1 MKDYYYVSESIVKQ
15 FPDLEK
21 SKPFNRFGG
30 KPRYVVAI
38 DHIDDY
44 AEIKGFIE
52 RNEHT
57 GYLFA
62 WGIIDSH
69 VDLTYDSVDYDEN
82 DNEIQTISTLNI
94 EVCKEWGLL
103 EAIEQELGLTKER
116 NIAYVI
122 YKLAEQNNV
131 TPIEFV
137 NLIQK

>member
-1 MKDYYYVSESIVKQ
+1 MKEYYYVSESIVKQ

-21 SKPFNRFGG
+21 SKPFNSFGG

-38 DHIDDY
+38 DHIDDF

-52 RNEHT
+52 RNEHI
-57 GYLFA
+57 GYSFA
-62 WGIIDSH
+62 WGIIDSN

-82 DNEIQTISTLNI
+82 DVEIQTVSTLNI
-94 EVCKEWGLL
+94 EVCREWGLL

-122 YKLAEQNNV
+122 YKLAKQNDV
-131 TPIEFV
+131 TPIELI
-137 NLIQK
+137 NLI

>member
-21 SKPFNRFGG
+21 SKPFNSWGD
-30 KPRYVVAI
+30 KSSYVVAI
-38 DHIDDY
+38 NDIDGF
-44 AEIKGFIE
+44 AKIKQFIE
-52 RNEHT
+52 QDQSGE
-57 GYLFA
+57 YSFA

-82 DNEIQTISTLNI
+82 DVEIQTVSTLNI

-103 EAIEQELGLTKER
+103 QAIEQELGLTKER

-122 YKLAEQNNV
+122 YKLAKQNDV
-131 TPIEFV
+131 TPIELV
-137 NLIQK
+137 NLI

>member
-1 MKDYYYVSESIVKQ
+1 MKEYYYVSESIVKQ

-21 SKPFNRFGG
+21 SKPFKSFGG
-30 KPRYVVAI
+30 KPRYVAVIEDFAKV
-38 DHIDDY
+38 
-44 AEIKGFIE
+44 EKFIE
-52 RNEHT
+52 QDQT
-57 GYLFA
+57 GEYSFA
-62 WGIIDSH
+62 WGIIDSN

-82 DNEIQTISTLNI
+82 DVEIQTVSTLNI
-94 EVCKEWGLL
+94 EVCREWGLL